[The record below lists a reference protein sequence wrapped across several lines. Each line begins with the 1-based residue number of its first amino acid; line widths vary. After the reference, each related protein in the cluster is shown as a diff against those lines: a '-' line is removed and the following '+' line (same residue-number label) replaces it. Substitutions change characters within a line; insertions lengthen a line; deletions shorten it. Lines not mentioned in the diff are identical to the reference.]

1 MSDQPT
7 QNNTAEASH
16 VVVIDDS
23 KMKQRFLKAIL
34 EKDYTVHT
42 FSSVREA
49 MSQLG
54 AVEPSCFLMDMERPG
69 EDSVASI
76 RTIKDNPKLSEV
88 PIIMITPTSD
98 VETEHRVLE
107 CGCDDY
113 VGNRFAREIIRVRV
127 NHLVEL
133 FEFRKNLEKRVEQ
146 KTQSVMELQDS
157 IMLMLSDLVEC
168 RDSFTS
174 GHAQRT
180 RDYMECLVCQLQANQ
195 HYVSEL
201 HEEFVRDLVR
211 AAPLHDIGKVGI
223 PDAILNK
230 PGKLTSEEFET
241 MKKHTIF
248 GAQAI
253 MHVLD
258 KLHDNAFL
266 RVLRDLAMSHHER
279 WDGTGYPFGLQG
291 ESIPLSG
298 RIMAIP
304 DVYDALVSERP
315 YKKPFPHEKAVAIIK
330 EGIGSHFDPFI
341 GQAFLDCELQF
352 RYIAMCQE
360 EKPQSG
366 SSDL

>member
-1 MSDQPT
+1 MSDQPEQSVSSPT
-7 QNNTAEASH
+7 LH

-23 KMKQRFLKAIL
+23 KMKQRFLTAIL
-34 EKDYTVHT
+34 ENEYIVHT
-42 FSSVREA
+42 FSSVKEA
-49 MSQLG
+49 KPHLEEIG
-54 AVEPSCFLMDMERPG
+54 PVCFLMDMERPG
-69 EDSVASI
+69 EDPVASI
-76 RTIKDNPKLSEV
+76 RAIKDNPKLSET

-98 VETEHRVLE
+98 VETEQRVLE

-113 VGNRFAREIIRVRV
+113 VGNRFAREIIKTRV

-146 KTQSVMELQDS
+146 KTQSVMELQDA

-168 RDSFTS
+168 RDTLTS

-180 RDYMECLVCQLQANQ
+180 RDYMECLVCQLQANN
-195 HYVSEL
+195 HYVKEL
-201 HEEFVRDLVR
+201 HEDFVRDLVR

-230 PGKLTSEEFET
+230 PGKLTEEEFEQ
-241 MKKHTIF
+241 MKRHTII

-253 MHVLD
+253 MHTISKV
-258 KLHDNAFL
+258 HDNSVL

-279 WDGTGYPFGLQG
+279 WDGKGYPLGLQG

-315 YKKPFPHEKAVAIIK
+315 YKKPFSHEKAVSIIK

-341 GQAFLDCELQF
+341 GEAFLDCELQF
-352 RYIAMCQE
+352 RYIALNQQE
-360 EKPQSG
+360 AGEA
-366 SSDL
+366 SS

>member
-7 QNNTAEASH
+7 QPSATEKSH
-16 VVVIDDS
+16 VIVIDDS

-34 EKDYTVHT
+34 ENDYIVHT

-49 MSQLG
+49 QPHFENI
-54 AVEPSCFLMDMERPG
+54 APSCFLMDMERPG

-76 RTIKDNPKLSEV
+76 RSVKDNPKLSEV
-88 PIIMITPTSD
+88 PIIMVTPTSD

-113 VGNRFAREIIRVRV
+113 VGNRFAPEIIRARV

-133 FEFRKNLEKRVEQ
+133 FEFRKNLKIRVEQ
-146 KTQSVMELQDS
+146 KTQSVMELQDA

-180 RDYMECLVCQLQANQ
+180 RDYVECLVCQLQANES
-195 HYVSEL
+195 YVSEL
-201 HEEFVRDLVR
+201 HEDFVRDLVR

-223 PDAILNK
+223 ADAILNK
-230 PGKLTSEEFET
+230 PGKLTSEEFDT
-241 MKKHTIF
+241 MKTHTTI

-253 MHVLD
+253 SHAMN
-258 KLHDNAFL
+258 KLHDNSFL

-279 WDGTGYPFGLQG
+279 WDGTGYPFGLRG
-291 ESIPLSG
+291 TSIPLSG

-315 YKKPFPHEKAVAIIK
+315 YKKPFPHEKAVSIIK

-352 RYIAMCQE
+352 RFISMHQE
-360 EKPQSG
+360 HSEAENQAS
-366 SSDL
+366 